1 MSATVSQSQ
10 NSQSSAKMPSM
21 APVVMNSNSMNP
33 TPNRSGK
40 SQKIFFH
47 IFKDSKNSTKD
58 EFILTY
64 SAFIFLIQQLFRG
77 WAGTEILLIFWSII

>member
-33 TPNRSGK
+33 TPNRSGN
-40 SQKIFFH
+40 IRRFFSC
-47 IFKDSKNSTKD
+47 FQRLKKLNG
-58 EFILTY
+58 
-64 SAFIFLIQQLFRG
+64 R
-77 WAGTEILLIFWSII
+77 